1 MRIKTKTTKKDRI
14 ACKKVHR
21 ANQTD
26 KRRPLFVG
34 IHADETKRMWM
45 EKKKNS
51 SVEEKSFYEL
61 TYTNERNRN
70 TKTLRTNSTQL
81 VSTIFFLSFCCFN
94 FLSEFGICFSF
105 QHFSIY
111 FCKAYGLPTSPSSF
125 LFTTDKHSS
134 NDESHICGPHQWNW
148 NAYSHEKKGFDGK
161 KWMEKSE
168 TFFFCQIC
176 YLFYL
181 FSWFTV

>member
-1 MRIKTKTTKKDRI
+1 MQKGSSRQPNRQTSTFVCRHSCRRNKTD
-14 ACKKVHR
+14 V
-21 ANQTD
+21 N
-26 KRRPLFVG
+26 G
-34 IHADETKRMWM
+34 
-45 EKKKNS
+45 EKKKTHQLRKNRFMSWRIQMSVTETQKHSVQTQLNS
-51 SVEEKSFYEL
+51 SQQF
-61 TYTNERNRN
+61 
-70 TKTLRTNSTQL
+70 
-81 VSTIFFLSFCCFN
+81 FFLSFCCFN